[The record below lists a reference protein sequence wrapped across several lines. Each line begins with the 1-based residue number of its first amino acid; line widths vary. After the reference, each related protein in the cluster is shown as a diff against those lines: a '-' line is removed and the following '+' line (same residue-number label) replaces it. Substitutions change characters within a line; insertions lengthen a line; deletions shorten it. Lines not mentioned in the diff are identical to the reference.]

1 MVHVRCNSVED
12 FVRIVVPELYAG
24 NKIVCANCDAVFE
37 NDDLAFAHE
46 TGACA
51 YCHTLIRELLIKT

>member
-37 NDDLAFAHE
+37 KMIWLLLTRPEDAHI
-46 TGACA
+46 A
-51 YCHTLIRELLIKT
+51 TL